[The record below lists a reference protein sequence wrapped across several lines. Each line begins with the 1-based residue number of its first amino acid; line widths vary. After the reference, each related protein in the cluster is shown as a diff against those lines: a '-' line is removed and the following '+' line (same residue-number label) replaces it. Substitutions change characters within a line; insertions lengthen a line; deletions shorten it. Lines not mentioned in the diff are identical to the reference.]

1 MDCREFRNKHV
12 AFVDD
17 LLSAVEMDAM
27 QRHVTSCV
35 RCSRHDTAI
44 RRSLLLVRNLP
55 PIQPSHDFVQRLN
68 ARLAQ
73 LGPAQRDDIIAPR
86 ATFAS
91 MSVFA
96 GLAAG
101 IAAVAYLSVAT
112 MRYFDSAAAPIPAPA
127 IAVAPEPPAAPAA
140 PAAIANAAFVASV
153 PTGIPI
159 WPAVLMAG
167 EAPGHFANMDLR
179 ENESAR

>member
-1 MDCREFRNKHV
+1 MDCREFRKKHV
-12 AFVDD
+12 TFVDD

-27 QRHVTSCV
+27 QRHVTSCA

-44 RRSLLLVRNLP
+44 RRSLLLIRNLP

-68 ARLAQ
+68 TRLAQ
-73 LGPAQRDDIIAPR
+73 LGPVPRDALIAPR

-91 MSVFA
+91 ASAFA
-96 GLAAG
+96 ALAAG
-101 IAAVAYLSVAT
+101 IAAVAYMSVAT
-112 MRYFDSAAAPIPAPA
+112 MRYFDSAPAPIPAPA
-127 IAVAPEPPAAPAA
+127 VAVAPDPMPP

-179 ENESAR
+179 QNESAR

>member
-1 MDCREFRNKHV
+1 MGYLMECREFRSKHV

-27 QRHVTSCV
+27 LRHLAGCP
-35 RCSRHDTAI
+35 RCSRQDTAI

-73 LGPAQRDDIIAPR
+73 LGPTARDDLITPR
-86 ATFAS
+86 TMFVSLSAFA
-91 MSVFA
+91 V
-96 GLAAG
+96 LAAG
-101 IAAVAYLSVAT
+101 VAAVAYLSVAT
-112 MRYFDSAAAPIPAPA
+112 TRYFDSAATPAPA
-127 IAVAPEPPAAPAA
+127 VAVAPEPAMPPAP
-140 PAAIANAAFVASV
+140 IANAAFVASV

-179 ENESAR
+179 ANETAR